1 MHIEP
6 STHEQSHS
14 AKVYTYEADFDV
26 SGDTIHWHA
35 QVRQGEEPQR
45 EIHGEIPITSPAL
58 PAYAEKAV
66 RDAIVQGI
74 DHLVSVSAE
83 PAPAREQAQKGT
95 AATKPNQP
103 DQPRVDD
110 DPPMQGEGSYAAARR
125 FDKAQQQFVK
135 SGKVAQAAQAAKPK
149 EPREADALA
158 RAEQAGRD
166 RAKR

>member
-35 QVRQGEEPQR
+35 QVRQGEEPPR

-74 DHLVSVSAE
+74 DHLVSVCSPSRHLRASKRKRE
-83 PAPAREQAQKGT
+83 PQRRSRISPTSGASTTTRRCKAK
-95 AATKPNQP
+95 ATT
-103 DQPRVDD
+103 
-110 DPPMQGEGSYAAARR
+110 PPHGATTRR
-125 FDKAQQQFVK
+125 N
-135 SGKVAQAAQAAKPK
+135 SSS
-149 EPREADALA
+149 
-158 RAEQAGRD
+158 
-166 RAKR
+166 